1 MVVYYSCSCVYVSQY
16 NIYMRGG
23 GSMFN
28 KILCA
33 TELVKL
39 DMNIIQVGVILAR
52 EFQSELIIL
61 KVFEDFMNKEEMEM
75 LRVKVGSISS
85 EMTELASQAK
95 KKMKTMINSLGVDEL
110 KINYLL
116 REGLP
121 SHIICEESQKLNVDM
136 IILGTSHKSAISK
149 LFSGTTA
156 AYVIEHSNKP
166 VLTIPEKV

>member
-1 MVVYYSCSCVYVSQY
+1 MFRNCWVVFFGIFV
-16 NIYMRGG
+16 
-23 GSMFN
+23 
-28 KILCA
+28 
-33 TELVKL
+33 
-39 DMNIIQVGVILAR
+39 VIALLSS
-52 EFQSELIIL
+52 FQNQNYF
-61 KVFEDFMNKEEMEM
+61 KFENFMNKEEMEM